1 MVVGR
6 LWVQAC
12 TWTTLGAVCV
22 GLGIRLRRIAF
33 GAKVGSLRTLYSKLR
48 RTAASSY
55 PKRNLKDA
63 VNRTKFVVRA
73 FLFRRETEAWF
84 ELLKDPRIAL
94 LAERDPFVFSK
105 LQRPYLNRKLPVAEK
120 VKILCA
126 HYRFASTQLPD
137 AVFMGLA
144 SAGRYCLAKIPL
156 GNTVLEVL
164 LCAGTFTKEGE
175 FAVVFRNQTT
185 NESIFTLSFT
195 VVRWDDE
202 VRELYVGGLQ
212 GHRFAD
218 EKAKTVS
225 ITRGMFGMR
234 PKAFVLFV
242 LQQTA
247 IRWGANS
254 LRCVSDDMHI
264 YRSWQK
270 RRALKAEYDSFW
282 EESGGVRSEDGLFTL
297 PVTPIVRDI
306 ASLKANKRSMY
317 RQRYAMLDA
326 IAADISVALSG
337 AGTQV
342 NQTGNET

>member
-1 MVVGR
+1 MRNVR
-6 LWVQAC
+6 A
-12 TWTTLGAVCV
+12 
-22 GLGIRLRRIAF
+22 
-33 GAKVGSLRTLYSKLR
+33 LYSKLR

-55 PKRNLKDA
+55 PKRNVKDA

-73 FLFRRETEAWF
+73 LLFRRETEVWF

-105 LQRPYLNRKLPVAEK
+105 LQRPYLHRKLPVAEK

-126 HYRFASTQLPD
+126 HYQFASTQLPD

-144 SAGRYCLAKIPL
+144 SLRRYSLVKIPL
-156 GNTVLEVL
+156 EDTVLEVL
-164 LCAGTFTKEGE
+164 LSAGTFTKEGE
-175 FAVVFRNQTT
+175 CAVVFRNQTT
-185 NESIFTLSFT
+185 GESIFTLSFT
-195 VVRWDDE
+195 VIRWDEE

-212 GHRFAD
+212 GHRFGD

-234 PKAFVLFV
+234 PKALVLFV
-242 LQQTA
+242 LQQIA
-247 IRWGANS
+247 ICWGANS

-282 EESGGVRSEDGLFTL
+282 EESGGVRAGDGLFDL
-297 PVTPIVRDI
+297 PVTPLVRDI
-306 ASLKANKRSMY
+306 ASLKPNKRSMY
-317 RQRYAMLDA
+317 RQRYAMLDT
-326 IAADISVALSG
+326 IAAHISAALSG

-342 NQTGNET
+342 NHTGNESELK